1 MIFLYLCGLIIL
13 STMKRNVELKVFCKN
28 TNEYIDIDGGEALID
43 LYDIIK
49 GRLGL
54 QGEAVCV
61 LVNNKVEDLHYPVF
75 SPKHIEFLDITSNAG
90 YRVFT
95 RSLCMVLYKALNDL
109 YPGKR
114 LCIQH
119 SISNGHYCQ
128 IKHEEEF
135 LTPEIIAQLKAR
147 MIEIIDADF
156 PFVRRER
163 LTTDVIEMFRKQ
175 GLKDKVRILESINQ
189 LYTVYYKL
197 DDIIDSFY
205 GPLVP
210 STGMLKVFDLVPY
223 EQGMLLLGPDRKQI
237 DKVATWEPQPK
248 LFQAFTDHINFNKII
263 RLGDVGEL
271 NRAIKAGYAPLL
283 INVVEALH
291 NKHFMQI
298 ADEITRRYHEGG
310 ARVVLI
316 AGPSS
321 SGKTTSSKRLAI
333 QLMTNYIV
341 PKVIE
346 LDNYFVNRDRTPR
359 DETGDYDFESLYSLD
374 LEQFNKDVTDL
385 LAGKEVAMPTYNFKK
400 GEREYLG
407 NTLKLEEGDIL
418 LMEGIH
424 GLNPELT
431 HLIPEE
437 QKFRVFVSALTT
449 LSIDDHNWIGT
460 YDNRLLRRI
469 IRDHKYRGSSAQ
481 QTIQR
486 WASVRRG
493 EDKWIMPFHENADA
507 MFNSSLLFELS
518 VMKNYALPILQ
529 QVPTNTPEYAEASRL
544 IKFLSYFEPLDEKD
558 IPSTS
563 LLREFLGGSSFHY

>member
-1 MIFLYLCGLIIL
+1 
-13 STMKRNVELKVFCKN
+13 MKKYDELKVFCKN
-28 TNEYIDIDGGEALID
+28 TQEYLDMDGGETL
-43 LYDIIK
+43 
-49 GRLGL
+49 LGL
-54 QGEAVCV
+54 YESIKPRLDLKGDAVCV

-75 SPKHIEFLDITSNAG
+75 APKQVEFLDITTNAG
-90 YRVFT
+90 YRVLT
-95 RSLCMVLYKALNDL
+95 RSLCMVLYKAVNDL

-128 IKHEEEF
+128 IKHDEGF
-135 LTPEIIAQLKAR
+135 LTAETIAQLKRR
-147 MIEIIDADF
+147 MAEIIEEDI
-156 PFVRRER
+156 PFKRRER
-163 LTTDVIEMFRKQ
+163 LTSDVIEMFRKQ
-175 GLKDKVRILESINQ
+175 GLKDKVRILESVSQ

-210 STGMLKVFDLVPY
+210 STGMLSVFDLVPY
-223 EQGMLLLGPDRKQI
+223 ENGMLLLGPDRKDIGQ
-237 DKVATWEPQPK
+237 VAKWQPQPK
-248 LFQAFTDHINFNKII
+248 LFHAFTDYINFNKII

-271 NRAIKAGYAPLL
+271 NRAIRTGYAPLL

-291 NKHFMQI
+291 NKYFTSI
-298 ADEITRRYHEGG
+298 ADEITRRYHQGG

-333 QLMTNYIV
+333 QLMTNLIV
-341 PKVIE
+341 PKIIE
-346 LDNYFVNRDRTPR
+346 LDNYFVDRSRTPR
-359 DETGDYDFESLYSLD
+359 DEHGDYDYESLYALD
-374 LEQFNKDVTDL
+374 LEQFNQDITDL
-385 LAGKEVAMPTYNFKK
+385 LAGKEVDMPTYNFKT
-400 GEREYLG
+400 GQREYLG
-407 NTLKLEEGDIL
+407 NKLKLEEGDIL

-431 HLIPEE
+431 RNIPDE

-449 LSIDDHNWIGT
+449 LNIDDHNWIGT

-469 IRDHKYRGSSAQ
+469 IRDHKYRGANALD
-481 QTIQR
+481 TIRR
-486 WASVRRG
+486 WPSVRRG
-493 EDKWIMPFHENADA
+493 EDKWIMPYSENADA
-507 MFNSSLLFELS
+507 MFNSSLLFELA
-518 VMKNYALPILQ
+518 VMKNYALLILQ
-529 QVPTNTPEYAEASRL
+529 QVPSNVAEYAEASRL
-544 IKFLSYFEPLDEKD
+544 IKFLNYFEPLDEKD

>member
-1 MIFLYLCGLIIL
+1 
-13 STMKRNVELKVFCKN
+13 MKKNDELKVFCKN
-28 TNEYIDIDGGEALID
+28 TNEYLDMDGGDSLIN
-43 LYDIIK
+43 LYESIK
-49 GRLGL
+49 SRVGL
-54 QGEAVCV
+54 KGDAVCV
-61 LVNNKVEDLHYPVF
+61 LVNNKVEDLHYPVYA
-75 SPKHIEFLDITSNAG
+75 PKHIEFIDITNNSG

-128 IKHEEEF
+128 IKHEESF
-135 LTPEIIAQLKAR
+135 LTPEVIGQLKHR
-147 MIEIIDADF
+147 MAEIIDADM
-156 PFVRRER
+156 PFKRRER

-175 GLKDKVRILESINQ
+175 GLKDKVRILESVNQ
-189 LYTVYYKL
+189 LYTIYYKL
-197 DDIIDSFY
+197 DNIIDSFY

-223 EQGMLLLGPDRKQI
+223 ESGMLLLGPDRKDITQ
-237 DKVATWEPQPK
+237 VAKWEPQPK
-248 LFQAFTDHINFNKII
+248 LFQAFTDYINFNKII

-291 NKHFMQI
+291 NKHFIQI

-333 QLMTNYIV
+333 QLITNCIV

-346 LDNYFVNRDRTPR
+346 LDNYFINRERTPR
-359 DETGDYDFESLYSLD
+359 DENGDYDYESLYALD
-374 LEQFNKDVTDL
+374 LEQFNKDITDL
-385 LAGKEVAMPTYNFKK
+385 LAGKEVDMPTYNFKT
-400 GEREYLG
+400 GQREYLG
-407 NTLKLEEGDIL
+407 NKLKLEEGDIL

-431 HLIPEE
+431 RNIPDE

-449 LSIDDHNWIGT
+449 LNIDDHNWIGT

-469 IRDHKYRGSSAQ
+469 IRDHQYRGSSAL

-486 WASVRRG
+486 WPSVRRG

-507 MFNSSLLFELS
+507 MFNSSLLFELAA
-518 VMKNYALPILQ
+518 MKNYALPILQ
-529 QVPTNTPEYAEASRL
+529 QVPINAPEYAEASRL
-544 IKFLSYFEPLDEKD
+544 IKFLNYFEPLDVKD

>member
-1 MIFLYLCGLIIL
+1 
-13 STMKRNVELKVFCKN
+13 MKKYDELKVFCKN
-28 TNEYIDIDGGEALID
+28 TNEYLSIDGGEALID
-43 LYDIIK
+43 LYDTIK
-49 GRLGL
+49 GRVGL
-54 QGEAVCV
+54 KGDAVCV

-75 SPKHIEFLDITSNAG
+75 SSKHVEFVDITSNTG

-114 LCIQH
+114 LTFQH

-128 IKHEEEF
+128 IKHEEGF
-135 LTPEIIAQLKAR
+135 ITPEVIAQLKQR
-147 MIEIIDADF
+147 MAEIIEEDY
-156 PFVRRER
+156 PFKRRER

-175 GLKDKVRILESINQ
+175 GLNDKVRLLNSNNQ

-210 STGMLKVFDLVPY
+210 STGMLKVFDLIPY
-223 EQGMLLLGPDRKQI
+223 EDGMLLLGPDRNNISQ
-237 DKVATWEPQPK
+237 VAKWEPQPK
-248 LFQAFTDHINFNKII
+248 LFQAFTNYIDFNNII
-263 RLGDVGEL
+263 RVSDVGDL
-271 NRAIKAGYAPLL
+271 NHAIREGYAPLL

-291 NKHFMQI
+291 NKHFIQI

-333 QLMTNYIV
+333 QLITNYIV
-341 PKVIE
+341 PKVVE

-359 DETGDYDFESLYSLD
+359 DETGDYDYESLYALD
-374 LEQFNKDVTDL
+374 LEQFNKDITDL
-385 LAGKEVAMPTYNFKK
+385 LAGKEVDMPTYNFVK

-407 NTLKLEEGDIL
+407 KKLKLEEGDIL

-431 HLIPEE
+431 RLIPEE
-437 QKFRVFVSALTT
+437 QKYRVFVSALTT
-449 LSIDDHNWIGT
+449 LNIDDHNWIGT

-469 IRDHKYRGSSAQ
+469 IRDHQYRGSSAL

-486 WASVRRG
+486 WPSVRRG
-493 EDKWIMPFHENADA
+493 ENKWIMPFHENADA

-518 VMKNYALPILQ
+518 VMKNYALPILE
-529 QVPTNTPEYAEASRL
+529 QVPSNVPEYAEASRL

>member
-1 MIFLYLCGLIIL
+1 
-13 STMKRNVELKVFCKN
+13 MKKYDELKVFCKN
-28 TNEYIDIDGGEALID
+28 TNEYLSIDGGDALID
-43 LYDIIK
+43 LYETIK
-49 GRLGL
+49 GRVGL
-54 QGEAVCV
+54 KGDAVCV

-75 SPKHIEFLDITSNAG
+75 SPKHVEFIDVVSNGG
-90 YRVFT
+90 YRVYT

-135 LTPEIIAQLKAR
+135 LTPEVVAQLKQR
-147 MIEIIDADF
+147 MTEIIEEDI
-156 PFVRRER
+156 PFLRRER

-175 GLKDKVRILESINQ
+175 GLEDKVRLLEGINQ

-197 DDIIDSFY
+197 GDIVDSFY

-210 STGMLKVFDLVPY
+210 STGMLKVFDLLPY
-223 EQGMLLLGPDRKQI
+223 EKGMLLLGPDRNNI
-237 DKVATWEPQPK
+237 DQVAQWEPQPK
-248 LFQAFTDHINFNKII
+248 LFNAFTDHVKFNKII

-271 NRAIKAGYAPLL
+271 NRAIKGGYAPLL

-291 NKHFMQI
+291 NKYFIQI

-333 QLMTNYIV
+333 QLITNFIV
-341 PKVIE
+341 PKVVE
-346 LDNYFVNRDRTPR
+346 LDNYFINRERTPR
-359 DETGDYDFESLYSLD
+359 DETGDYDYESLYALD

-407 NTLKLEEGDIL
+407 NTLKLEDGDIL

-431 HLIPEE
+431 RNIPEH
-437 QKFRVFVSALTT
+437 QKFRLFVSALTT
-449 LSIDDHNWIGT
+449 LNIDDHNWIGT

-469 IRDHKYRGSSAQ
+469 VRDHKYRGSSALD
-481 QTIQR
+481 TIKR
-486 WASVRRG
+486 WPSVRRG
-493 EDKWIMPFHENADA
+493 ENKWIMPFSENADA

-518 VMKNYALPILQ
+518 AMKNHALPILE
-529 QVPTNTPEYAEASRL
+529 QVPSSTPEYAVASRL
-544 IKFLSYFEPLDEKD
+544 IKFLNYFEPLDEKD

>member
-1 MIFLYLCGLIIL
+1 
-13 STMKRNVELKVFCKN
+13 MKSYDELKVFCKN
-28 TNEYIDIDGGEALID
+28 TNEYLKIDGGDSLIE
-43 LYDIIK
+43 LYDTIK

-54 QGEAVCV
+54 AGEAVCV

-75 SPKHIEFLDITSNAG
+75 SPKHIEFIDIISNAG
-90 YRVFT
+90 YRVYT

-128 IKHEEEF
+128 IKHEEDF
-135 LTPEIIAQLKAR
+135 LSPEVIGKLKQR
-147 MIEIIDADF
+147 MTEIIDADL
-156 PFVRRER
+156 PFKRRER

-175 GLKDKVRILESINQ
+175 GLKDKVRLLETVNQ
-189 LYTVYYKL
+189 LYTIYYKL

-210 STGMLKVFDLVPY
+210 STGMLKVFDLIPY
-223 EQGMLLLGPDRKQI
+223 EDGMLLLGPDRENITQ
-237 DKVATWEPQPK
+237 VARWEPQPK
-248 LFQAFTDHINFNKII
+248 LFQAFTDHIKFNKII
-263 RLGDVGEL
+263 RVGDVGEL

-291 NKHFMQI
+291 NKYFIQI
-298 ADEITRRYHEGG
+298 ADEITRRYHQGG

-346 LDNYFVNRDRTPR
+346 LDNYFINRDRTPR
-359 DETGDYDFESLYSLD
+359 DEKGDYDYESLYALD

-407 NTLKLEEGDIL
+407 NTLKLEDGDIL

-431 HLIPEE
+431 RNIPEN
-437 QKFRVFVSALTT
+437 QKFRLFVSALTT
-449 LSIDDHNWIGT
+449 LNIDDHNWIGT

-469 IRDHKYRGSSAQ
+469 VRDNKYRGSSALD
-481 QTIQR
+481 TIKR
-486 WASVRRG
+486 WPSVRRG
-493 EDKWIMPFHENADA
+493 ENKWIMPFSENADA

-518 VMKNYALPILQ
+518 AMKSHALPILQ
-529 QVPTNTPEYAEASRL
+529 QVPSNTPEYAEASRL
-544 IKFLSYFEPLDEKD
+544 IKFLEYFEPLDEKD
-558 IPSTS
+558 IPSMS
-563 LLREFLGGSSFHY
+563 LLREFLGGSTFHY

>member
-1 MIFLYLCGLIIL
+1 
-13 STMKRNVELKVFCKN
+13 MKKYEELKVFCKN
-28 TNEYIDIDGGEALID
+28 TNEYLGMDGGESLID
-43 LYDIIK
+43 LYESIK
-49 GRLGL
+49 SRVGL
-54 QGEAVCV
+54 KGDAVCV

-75 SPKHIEFLDITSNAG
+75 APKHIEFIDIVHNSG

-128 IKHEEEF
+128 IKHEESF
-135 LTPEIIAQLKAR
+135 LTPEVILQLKQR
-147 MIEIIDADF
+147 MTEIIDADM
-156 PFVRRER
+156 PFKRRER

-175 GLKDKVRILESINQ
+175 GLKDKVRILESANQ

-223 EQGMLLLGPDRKQI
+223 ENGMLLLGPDRNDI
-237 DKVATWEPQPK
+237 SKVVKWERQPK
-248 LFQAFTDHINFNKII
+248 LFQAFTDYINFNKII

-271 NRAIKAGYAPLL
+271 NHAIKSGYAPLL

-291 NKHFMQI
+291 NKHFIQI

-333 QLMTNYIV
+333 QLLTNCIV

-346 LDNYFVNRDRTPR
+346 LDNYFINREHTPR
-359 DETGDYDFESLYSLD
+359 DENGDYDYESLYALD
-374 LEQFNKDVTDL
+374 LEQFNKDITDL
-385 LAGKEVAMPTYNFKK
+385 LNGKEVDMPTYNFKT

-407 NTLKLEEGDIL
+407 NKLKLEEGDIL

-431 HLIPEE
+431 RNIPEE

-449 LSIDDHNWIGT
+449 LNIDDHNWIGT

-469 IRDHKYRGSSAQ
+469 IRDHQYRGSSAL

-486 WASVRRG
+486 WPSVRRG

-507 MFNSSLLFELS
+507 MFNSSLLFELA

-529 QVPTNTPEYAEASRL
+529 QVPVNTPEYAEASRL
-544 IKFLSYFEPLDEKD
+544 IKFLNYFEPLDEKD
-558 IPSTS
+558 LPSTS

>member
-1 MIFLYLCGLIIL
+1 
-13 STMKRNVELKVFCKN
+13 MKRNDELKVFCKN
-28 TNEYIDIDGGEALID
+28 TGEYIDIDGGDSLLN
-43 LYDIIK
+43 LYETIK
-49 GRLGL
+49 GRLDL
-54 QGEAVCV
+54 QGDAVCV

-75 SPKHIEFLDITSNAG
+75 SPKHVEFIDVTTNAG
-90 YRVFT
+90 YRVMT
-95 RSLCMVLYKALNDL
+95 RSLCMVLYKAVNDL

-128 IKHEEEF
+128 IKHEEHF
-135 LTPEIIAQLKAR
+135 LTPEAIASLKQR
-147 MIEIIDADF
+147 MGEIIDADIK
-156 PFVRRER
+156 FVRRER

-175 GLKDKVRILESINQ
+175 GLKDKVRLLEGINQ

-197 DDIIDSFY
+197 DDIIDSFF

-210 STGMLKVFDLVPY
+210 STGMLKVFDLIPY
-223 EQGMLLLGPDRKQI
+223 EQGMLLLGPDRKDI
-237 DKVATWEPQPK
+237 SKVAKWEPQPK
-248 LFQAFTDHINFNKII
+248 LFQAFTDYINFNEII
-263 RLGDVGEL
+263 HLSDVGEL
-271 NRAIKAGYAPLL
+271 NHAITAGYAPLL

-291 NKHFMQI
+291 NKHFIQI
-298 ADEITRRYHEGG
+298 ADEITRRYKEGG

-333 QLMTNYIV
+333 QLLTNCIV

-346 LDNYFVNRDRTPR
+346 LDNYFINRDRTPR
-359 DETGDYDFESLYSLD
+359 DEDGDYDYESLYALD
-374 LEQFNKDVTDL
+374 LEQFNKDVTAL
-385 LAGKEVAMPTYNFKK
+385 LAGEEVAMPTYNFVK

-407 NTLKLEEGDIL
+407 KTLKLEQGDIL

-431 HLIPEE
+431 RLIPEE
-437 QKFRVFVSALTT
+437 QKFRIFVSALTT
-449 LSIDDHNWIGT
+449 LNIDDHNWIGT

-469 IRDHKYRGSSAQ
+469 IRDHQYRGASAFD
-481 QTIQR
+481 TIKR

-493 EDKWIMPFHENADA
+493 EEKWIMPFHENADA

-518 VMKNYALPILQ
+518 VMRNYALPILQ
-529 QVPTNTPEYAEASRL
+529 QVPSNTPEYAEATRL
-544 IKFLSYFEPLDEKD
+544 IKFLNYFEPLDEKD

>member
-1 MIFLYLCGLIIL
+1 MRKYD
-13 STMKRNVELKVFCKN
+13 ELKVFCKN
-28 TNEYIDIDGGEALID
+28 TNEYLSIDGGETLID
-43 LYDIIK
+43 LYDTVK
-49 GRLGL
+49 DRLGL
-54 QGEAVCV
+54 QGDAVCV

-75 SPKHIEFLDITSNAG
+75 SPKHIEFIDITNNAG
-90 YRVFT
+90 YRVMT

-128 IKHEEEF
+128 IKHEEDF
-135 LTPEIIAQLKAR
+135 LSAEVITQLKQRMTEII
-147 MIEIIDADF
+147 EADL
-156 PFVRRER
+156 PFKRRER

-175 GLKDKVRILESINQ
+175 GLKDKVRLLEGFNQ

-197 DDIIDSFY
+197 DDICDSFF

-223 EQGMLLLGPDRKQI
+223 ERGMLLLGPDRKQLDQVI
-237 DKVATWEPQPK
+237 SWEPQPK
-248 LFQAFTDHINFNKII
+248 LFQAFTDYINFNKII

-271 NRAIKAGYAPLL
+271 NRAIRAGYAPLL

-291 NKHFMQI
+291 NKHFIQI
-298 ADEITRRYHEGG
+298 ADEITRRYHAGG

-333 QLMTNYIV
+333 QLITNCIV

-346 LDNYFVNRDRTPR
+346 LDNYFINRERTPR
-359 DETGDYDFESLYSLD
+359 DESGDYDYESLYALD

-385 LAGKEVAMPTYNFKK
+385 LAGKEVAIPTYNFKK

-407 NTLKLEEGDIL
+407 NKLKLEDGDIL

-431 HLIPEE
+431 RLIPEE
-437 QKFRVFVSALTT
+437 QKFRLFVSALTT

-469 IRDHKYRGSSAQ
+469 IRDHKYRGASALD
-481 QTIQR
+481 TIKR
-486 WASVRRG
+486 WPSVRRG

-518 VMKNYALPILQ
+518 VMRNYALPILQ
-529 QVPTNTPEYAEASRL
+529 QVPINTPEYAEADRL
-544 IKFLSYFEPLDEKD
+544 IKFLNYFEPLDEKD

>member
-1 MIFLYLCGLIIL
+1 
-13 STMKRNVELKVFCKN
+13 MKRNDELKVFCKN
-28 TNEYIDIDGGEALID
+28 TNEYIDIDGGDTLLE
-43 LYDIIK
+43 LYDTIK

-54 QGEAVCV
+54 NGDAVCV
-61 LVNNKVEDLHYPVF
+61 LVNNKVEDLHYPVY
-75 SPKHIEFLDITSNAG
+75 SPKHIEFLDMTSNAG
-90 YRVFT
+90 YRVLT

-128 IKHEEEF
+128 IKHEEDF
-135 LTPEIIAQLKAR
+135 LTPEVIDQLKQR
-147 MIEIIDADF
+147 MAEIIDADIK
-156 PFVRRER
+156 FVRRER

-175 GLKDKVRILESINQ
+175 GLKDKVRLLETINQ

-197 DDIIDSFY
+197 DDIIDSFF

-223 EQGMLLLGPDRKQI
+223 ERGMLLLGPDRK
-237 DKVATWEPQPK
+237 DLTKVIKWEPQPK
-248 LFQAFTDHINFNKII
+248 LFQAFTDYINFNKII

-271 NRAIKAGYAPLL
+271 NKAITAGYAPLL

-291 NKHFMQI
+291 NKHFIQI
-298 ADEITRRYHEGG
+298 ADEITRRYHQGG

-333 QLMTNYIV
+333 QLITNGIV

-346 LDNYFVNRDRTPR
+346 LDNYFINRERTPR
-359 DETGDYDFESLYSLD
+359 DESGDYDYESLYALD
-374 LEQFNKDVTDL
+374 LEQFNKDVTDV

-407 NTLKLEEGDIL
+407 NTLKLNEGDIL

-431 HLIPEE
+431 RLIPEE
-437 QKFRVFVSALTT
+437 QKFRLFVSALTT

-469 IRDHKYRGSSAQ
+469 IRDHKYRGASALD
-481 QTIQR
+481 TIKR
-486 WASVRRG
+486 WPSVRRG

-507 MFNSSLLFELS
+507 MFNSSLLFELA

-529 QVPTNTPEYAEASRL
+529 QVPSSTPEYAEAARL

>member
-1 MIFLYLCGLIIL
+1 
-13 STMKRNVELKVFCKN
+13 MKKYDELKVFCKN
-28 TNEYIDIDGGEALID
+28 TNEYLNMDGGETLIE
-43 LYDIIK
+43 LYETIK
-49 GRLGL
+49 GRLDL
-54 QGEAVCV
+54 KGEAVCV

-75 SPKHIEFLDITSNAG
+75 APKHVEFIDIVDNNG

-128 IKHEEEF
+128 IKHEEDF
-135 LTPEIIAQLKAR
+135 LTTEVIGQLKQR
-147 MIEIIDADF
+147 MTEIIDADM
-156 PFVRRER
+156 PFKRRER
-163 LTTDVIEMFRKQ
+163 LTTDVIEMFRNQ
-175 GLKDKVRILESINQ
+175 GLKDKVRILESVNQ

-210 STGMLKVFDLVPY
+210 STGMLKVFDLIPY
-223 EQGMLLLGPDRKQI
+223 ENGMLLLGPDRKNI
-237 DKVATWEPQPK
+237 DQVAQWEPQPK
-248 LFQAFTDHINFNKII
+248 LFNAFTEYIKFNDII

-271 NRAIKAGYAPLL
+271 NHAIRAGYAPLL

-291 NKHFMQI
+291 NKHFIQI

-321 SGKTTSSKRLAI
+321 SGTTTSSKRLAI

-346 LDNYFVNRDRTPR
+346 LDNYFVNRANTPR
-359 DETGDYDFESLYSLD
+359 DEKGDYDYESLYALD

-385 LAGKEVAMPTYNFKK
+385 LAGKEVDMPTYNFKT

-407 NTLKLEEGDIL
+407 KKLKLEDGDIL

-431 HLIPEE
+431 STIPDE

-449 LSIDDHNWIGT
+449 LNIDDHNWIGT

-469 IRDHKYRGSSAQ
+469 IRDYKYRGCAAKD
-481 QTIQR
+481 TIHR

-507 MFNSSLLFELS
+507 MFNSSLLFELA

-529 QVPTNTPEYAEASRL
+529 QVPSNTPEYSEASRL
-544 IKFLSYFEPLDEKD
+544 MKFLNYFEPLDEKD

-563 LLREFLGGSSFHY
+563 LLREFLGGSSFTY

>member
-1 MIFLYLCGLIIL
+1 
-13 STMKRNVELKVFCKN
+13 MKRNAELKVFCKN
-28 TNEYIDIDGGEALID
+28 TNEYIDIDGGDTLID
-43 LYDIIK
+43 LYDTIK

-54 QGEAVCV
+54 QGDAVCV

-75 SPKHIEFLDITSNAG
+75 SPKHIEYLDMTDNAG
-90 YRVFT
+90 YRVMT

-135 LTPEIIAQLKAR
+135 LTPEVIAQLKQR
-147 MIEIIDADF
+147 MVEIIDADIQ
-156 PFVRRER
+156 FVRRER

-175 GLKDKVRILESINQ
+175 GLKDKVRLLEGLNQ

-223 EQGMLLLGPDRKQI
+223 EQGMLLLGPDRK
-237 DKVATWEPQPK
+237 DLTKVIHWEPQPK
-248 LFQAFTDHINFNKII
+248 LFRAFTDYINFNKII

-271 NRAIKAGYAPLL
+271 NKAIRAGYAPLL

-291 NKHFMQI
+291 NKHFIQI
-298 ADEITRRYHEGG
+298 ADEITRRYHDGG

-333 QLMTNYIV
+333 QLITNCIV

-359 DETGDYDFESLYSLD
+359 DESGDYDYESLYSLD
-374 LEQFNKDVTDL
+374 LEQFNQDVTDL

-407 NTLKLEEGDIL
+407 NTLKLNVGDIL

-431 HLIPEE
+431 RQIPEE
-437 QKFRVFVSALTT
+437 QKFRLFVSALTT

-469 IRDHKYRGSSAQ
+469 IRDHQYRGASAVD
-481 QTIQR
+481 TIKR
-486 WASVRRG
+486 WPSVRRG

-507 MFNSSLLFELS
+507 MFNSSLLFELA

-529 QVPTNTPEYAEASRL
+529 QVPTNLPEYSEASRL
-544 IKFLSYFEPLDEKD
+544 IKFLNYFEPLDEKD

>member
-1 MIFLYLCGLIIL
+1 
-13 STMKRNVELKVFCKN
+13 MKKYDELKVFCKN
-28 TNEYIDIDGGEALID
+28 TNEYISMEGGESLLD
-43 LYDIIK
+43 LYDTIK
-49 GRLGL
+49 GRLEL

-75 SPKHIEFLDITSNAG
+75 SPKHVEFIDATSNAG
-90 YRVFT
+90 YRVMT

-109 YPGKR
+109 FPGKR

-128 IKHEEEF
+128 IKHEEDF
-135 LTPEIIAQLKAR
+135 LTPEIISQLKGR
-147 MIEIIDADF
+147 MAEIIATDI
-156 PFVRRER
+156 PFKRRER

-175 GLKDKVRILESINQ
+175 GLKDKVRLLEGVNQ

-197 DDIIDSFY
+197 DDIVDSFF

-210 STGMLKVFDLVPY
+210 ATGLLKVFDLVPY
-223 EQGMLLLGPDRKQI
+223 EKGMLLLGPDRKNLDQVI
-237 DKVATWEPQPK
+237 KWEPQPK
-248 LFQAFTDHINFNKII
+248 LFHAFTDYINFNKII

-271 NRAIKAGYAPLL
+271 NQAIRKGYAPLL

-291 NKHFMQI
+291 HKHFIQI

-333 QLMTNYIV
+333 QLITNCIV
-341 PKVIE
+341 PKVVE
-346 LDNYFVNRDRTPR
+346 LDNYFINRERTPR
-359 DETGDYDFESLYSLD
+359 DEKGDYDYESLYALD

-385 LAGKEVAMPTYNFKK
+385 LAGKEVAMPTYNFKT

-431 HLIPEE
+431 RLIPEE
-437 QKFRVFVSALTT
+437 QKFRLFVSALTT

-469 IRDHKYRGSSAQ
+469 IRDHKYRGASALD
-481 QTIQR
+481 TIKR
-486 WASVRRG
+486 WPSVRRG

-529 QVPTNTPEYAEASRL
+529 QVPSNTPEYAEATRL
-544 IKFLSYFEPLDEKD
+544 MKFLSYFEPLDEKD

>member
-1 MIFLYLCGLIIL
+1 
-13 STMKRNVELKVFCKN
+13 MKKYDELKVFCKN
-28 TNEYIDIDGGEALID
+28 TNEYLDIDGGESLID
-43 LYDIIK
+43 LYETIK
-49 GRLGL
+49 PRLNLKGD
-54 QGEAVCV
+54 AVCV
-61 LVNNKVEDLHYPVF
+61 LVNNKVEDLHYPVYA
-75 SPKHIEFLDITSNAG
+75 PKHVEFIDITSNAG

-95 RSLCMVLYKALNDL
+95 RSLCMVLYKAINDL

-119 SISNGHYCQ
+119 SISNGHFCQ

-135 LTPEIIAQLKAR
+135 LTPEVIKQLKQR
-147 MIEIIDADF
+147 MIEIIDADL
-156 PFVRRER
+156 PFKRRER

-175 GLKDKVRILESINQ
+175 GLQDKVRLLEGINQ

-205 GPLVP
+205 GPLVS
-210 STGMLKVFDLVPY
+210 STGMLKVFDLIPY
-223 EQGMLLLGPDRKQI
+223 EDGMLLLGPDRKDI
-237 DKVATWEPQPK
+237 DQVVKWEPQPK
-248 LFQAFTDHINFNKII
+248 LFKAFTDHINFNKII

-291 NKHFMQI
+291 NKYFIQI

-310 ARVVLI
+310 AHVVLI

-346 LDNYFVNRDRTPR
+346 LDNYFINREHTPR
-359 DETGDYDFESLYSLD
+359 DESGDYDYESLYALD

-385 LAGKEVAMPTYNFKK
+385 LAGKEVAMPTYNFKA
-400 GEREYLG
+400 GQREYLG
-407 NTLKLEEGDIL
+407 NTLKLEKGDIL

-431 HLIPEE
+431 RTIPEE

-469 IRDHKYRGSSAQ
+469 IRDHQYRGSSAL

-486 WASVRRG
+486 WPSVRRG

-507 MFNSSLLFELS
+507 MFNSSLLFELA

-529 QVPTNTPEYAEASRL
+529 QVPSNTPEYAVASRL
-544 IKFLSYFEPLDEKD
+544 IMFLNYFEPLDEKD

>member
-1 MIFLYLCGLIIL
+1 
-13 STMKRNVELKVFCKN
+13 MKKNDELKVFCKN
-28 TNEYIDIDGGEALID
+28 TNEYLDMDGGDSLIN
-43 LYDIIK
+43 LYESIQSRVGLK
-49 GRLGL
+49 GD
-54 QGEAVCV
+54 AVCV
-61 LVNNKVEDLHYPVF
+61 LVNNKVEDLHYPVYA
-75 SPKHIEFLDITSNAG
+75 PKHVEFIDITNNSG

-128 IKHEEEF
+128 IKHEESF
-135 LTPEIIAQLKAR
+135 LTPEVIGQLKQR
-147 MIEIIDADF
+147 MAEIIDADM
-156 PFVRRER
+156 PFKRRER

-175 GLKDKVRILESINQ
+175 GLKDKVRILESVNQ
-189 LYTVYYKL
+189 LYTIYYKL
-197 DDIIDSFY
+197 DNIIDSFY

-223 EQGMLLLGPDRKQI
+223 ESGMLLLGPDRKDITQ
-237 DKVATWEPQPK
+237 VAKWEPQPK
-248 LFQAFTDHINFNKII
+248 LFQAFTDYINFNKII

-291 NKHFMQI
+291 NKHFIQI

-333 QLMTNYIV
+333 QLITNCIV

-346 LDNYFVNRDRTPR
+346 LDNYFINRERTPR
-359 DETGDYDFESLYSLD
+359 DENGDYDYESLYALD
-374 LEQFNKDVTDL
+374 LEQFNKDITDL
-385 LAGKEVAMPTYNFKK
+385 LAGKEVDMPTYNFKT
-400 GEREYLG
+400 GQREYLG
-407 NTLKLEEGDIL
+407 NKLKLEEGNIL

-431 HLIPEE
+431 RNIPDE

-449 LSIDDHNWIGT
+449 LNIDDHNWIGT

-469 IRDHKYRGSSAQ
+469 IRDHQYRGSSAL

-486 WASVRRG
+486 WPSVRRG

-507 MFNSSLLFELS
+507 MFNSSLLFELAA
-518 VMKNYALPILQ
+518 MKNYALPILQ
-529 QVPTNTPEYAEASRL
+529 QVPINAPEYAEASRL
-544 IKFLSYFEPLDEKD
+544 IKFLNYFEPLDVKD

>member
-1 MIFLYLCGLIIL
+1 
-13 STMKRNVELKVFCKN
+13 MKKYDELKVYCKN
-28 TNEYIDIDGGEALID
+28 TNEYLGIDGGETLIELYESIKPRLD
-43 LYDIIK
+43 LTGD
-49 GRLGL
+49 
-54 QGEAVCV
+54 AVCV
-61 LVNNKVEDLHYPVF
+61 LVNNKVEDLHYPVYA
-75 SPKHIEFLDITSNAG
+75 PKHVEFIDITNNSG

-135 LTPEIIAQLKAR
+135 LTPQVINQLKQR
-147 MIEIIDADF
+147 MTEIIDADM

-175 GLKDKVRILESINQ
+175 GLKDKVRLLEGINQ

-197 DDIIDSFY
+197 GDIIDSFY

-210 STGMLKVFDLVPY
+210 STGILKVFDLVPY
-223 EQGMLLLGPDRKQI
+223 EQGMLLLGPDRNNI
-237 DKVATWEPQPK
+237 GELTRWEPQPK
-248 LFQAFTDHINFNKII
+248 LFRAFTDHINFNKII

-271 NRAIKAGYAPLL
+271 NHAIRAGYAPQL

-291 NKHFMQI
+291 NKHFIQI
-298 ADEITRRYHEGG
+298 ADEITRRYNEGG

-333 QLMTNYIV
+333 QLLTNCIV

-359 DETGDYDFESLYSLD
+359 DENGDYDYESLYALD

-385 LAGKEVAMPTYNFKK
+385 LAGKEVAMPTYNFKT
-400 GEREYLG
+400 GQREYLG
-407 NTLKLEEGDIL
+407 KTLKLEQGDIL

-431 HLIPEE
+431 RLIPEH
-437 QKFRVFVSALTT
+437 QKFRLFVSALTT
-449 LSIDDHNWIGT
+449 LNIDDHNWIGT

-469 IRDHKYRGSSAQ
+469 IRDYKYRGCAARD
-481 QTIQR
+481 TIQR
-486 WASVRRG
+486 WPSVRRG

-518 VMKNYALPILQ
+518 VIKDYALPILQ
-529 QVPTNTPEYAEASRL
+529 QVPTNSPEYAVASRL
-544 IKFLSYFEPLDEKD
+544 MKFLSYFEPLDEKD

>member
-1 MIFLYLCGLIIL
+1 
-13 STMKRNVELKVFCKN
+13 MKKYDELKVFCKN

-43 LYDIIK
+43 LYETIK
-49 GRLGL
+49 SRVGL
-54 QGEAVCV
+54 KGDAVCV
-61 LVNNKVEDLHYPVF
+61 LVNNKVEDLHYPVY
-75 SPKHIEFLDITSNAG
+75 SPKHVEFIDITNNAG
-90 YRVFT
+90 YRVLT

-109 YPGKR
+109 FPGKR

-135 LTPEIIAQLKAR
+135 LTPEVIDQLKQR
-147 MIEIIDADF
+147 MTEIIDADI
-156 PFVRRER
+156 PFQRRER

-175 GLKDKVRILESINQ
+175 GLKDKVRLLEGINQ

-197 DDIIDSFY
+197 DDIIDSFF

-223 EQGMLLLGPDRKQI
+223 EKGMLLLGPDRNQLDQVVK
-237 DKVATWEPQPK
+237 WEPQPK
-248 LFQAFTDHINFNKII
+248 LFHAFTDYINFNKII

-271 NRAIKAGYAPLL
+271 NRAIKGGYAPLL

-291 NKHFMQI
+291 NKHFIQI

-333 QLMTNYIV
+333 QLITNCIV

-346 LDNYFVNRDRTPR
+346 LDNYFINREHTPR
-359 DETGDYDFESLYSLD
+359 DESGDYDYESLYALD
-374 LEQFNKDVTDL
+374 LEQLNKDVTDL
-385 LAGKEVAMPTYNFKK
+385 IAGKEVAMPTYNFKK

-407 NTLKLEEGDIL
+407 NTLKLSDGDIL

-431 HLIPEE
+431 RNIPEE
-437 QKFRVFVSALTT
+437 QKFRLFVSALTT

-469 IRDHKYRGSSAQ
+469 IRDHQYRGSNAQ

-493 EDKWIMPFHENADA
+493 EIKWIMPFHENADA

-529 QVPTNTPEYAEASRL
+529 QVPSNTPEYAEASRL

>member
-1 MIFLYLCGLIIL
+1 
-13 STMKRNVELKVFCKN
+13 MKKYEDLKVFCKN
-28 TNEYIDIDGGEALID
+28 TNEYISIDGGETLID
-43 LYDIIK
+43 LYDTIK
-49 GRLGL
+49 GRLDLKGD
-54 QGEAVCV
+54 AVCV

-75 SPKHIEFLDITSNAG
+75 SPKHVEFIDITDNAG

-135 LTPEIIAQLKAR
+135 LTPEVIAQLKQR
-147 MIEIIDADF
+147 MGEIIDADIK
-156 PFVRRER
+156 FVRRER

-175 GLKDKVRILESINQ
+175 GLKDKVRLLEGINQ

-197 DDIIDSFY
+197 DDIVDSFF

-210 STGMLKVFDLVPY
+210 STGLLKVFDLVPY
-223 EQGMLLLGPDRKQI
+223 ERGMLLLGPDRK
-237 DKVATWEPQPK
+237 DLNKVVKWEPQPK
-248 LFQAFTDHINFNKII
+248 LFHAFTDYINFNKII

-271 NRAIKAGYAPLL
+271 NRAIRGGYAPLL

-291 NKHFMQI
+291 NKHFIQI
-298 ADEITRRYHEGG
+298 ADEITRRYNQGG

-333 QLMTNYIV
+333 QLITNCIV

-359 DETGDYDFESLYSLD
+359 DEKGDYDYESLYSLD

-407 NTLKLEEGDIL
+407 NTLKLEDGDIL

-431 HLIPEE
+431 RNIPEE
-437 QKFRVFVSALTT
+437 QKFRIFVSALTT

-469 IRDHKYRGSSAQ
+469 IRDHKYRGCAAVD
-481 QTIQR
+481 TIKR
-486 WASVRRG
+486 WPSVRRG
-493 EDKWIMPFHENADA
+493 ENKWIMPFHENADA

-529 QVPTNTPEYAEASRL
+529 QVPSNMPEYAEASRL
-544 IKFLSYFEPLDEKD
+544 IKFLNYFEPLDEKD

>member
-1 MIFLYLCGLIIL
+1 
-13 STMKRNVELKVFCKN
+13 MKKYDELKVYCKN
-28 TNEYIDIDGGEALID
+28 TNEYLGIDGGETLIELYESIKPRLD
-43 LYDIIK
+43 LTGD
-49 GRLGL
+49 
-54 QGEAVCV
+54 AVCV

-75 SPKHIEFLDITSNAG
+75 APKHIEFIDIISNDG
-90 YRVFT
+90 YRAYT

-128 IKHEEEF
+128 VKHEESI
-135 LTPEIIAQLKAR
+135 LTPEVIEQLKQR
-147 MIEIIDADF
+147 MTEIIDADL
-156 PFVRRER
+156 PFKRRER
-163 LTTDVIEMFRKQ
+163 LTADVIEMFRKQ
-175 GLKDKVRILESINQ
+175 GLKDKVRLHESINQ

-197 DDIIDSFY
+197 DDIVDSFY

-210 STGMLKVFDLVPY
+210 STGMLKVFDLIPY
-223 EQGMLLLGPDRKQI
+223 QEGMLLLGPDRKDITQ
-237 DKVATWEPQPK
+237 VAKCVPQPK
-248 LFQAFTDHINFNKII
+248 LFKAFTEYIHFNDII
-263 RLGDVGEL
+263 RVGDVGEL
-271 NRAIKAGYAPLL
+271 NNAVHSGYAALL

-291 NKHFMQI
+291 NKYFIQI
-298 ADEITRRYHEGG
+298 ADEITRRYHQGG

-359 DETGDYDFESLYSLD
+359 DENGDYDYESLYALD
-374 LEQFNKDVTDL
+374 LEQLNKDITDL
-385 LAGKEVAMPTYNFKK
+385 LAGKEVLMPTYNFKT
-400 GEREYLG
+400 GQREYLG
-407 NTLKLEEGDIL
+407 NKIKLESGDIL

-431 HLIPEE
+431 RNIPDE

-449 LSIDDHNWIGT
+449 LNIDDHNWIGT

-469 IRDHKYRGSSAQ
+469 IRDHQYRGCAALD
-481 QTIQR
+481 TIKR
-486 WASVRRG
+486 WPSVRRG

-507 MFNSSLLFELS
+507 MFNSSLLFEIS
-518 VMKNYALPILQ
+518 AIKNYALPVLQ
-529 QVPTNTPEYAEASRL
+529 QVPNNTPEYAVASRL
-544 IKFLSYFEPLDEKD
+544 IKFLNYFEPLDEKD

>member
-1 MIFLYLCGLIIL
+1 
-13 STMKRNVELKVFCKN
+13 MKSYDELKVFCKN
-28 TNEYIDIDGGEALID
+28 TNEYLKIDGGDSLIE
-43 LYDIIK
+43 LYDTIK

-54 QGEAVCV
+54 AGEAVCV

-75 SPKHIEFLDITSNAG
+75 SPKHIEFIDIISNAG
-90 YRVFT
+90 YRVYT

-128 IKHEEEF
+128 IKHEEDF
-135 LTPEIIAQLKAR
+135 LSPEVIGKLKQRMTEII
-147 MIEIIDADF
+147 EADM
-156 PFVRRER
+156 PFKRRER

-175 GLKDKVRILESINQ
+175 GLKDKVRLLETVNQ
-189 LYTVYYKL
+189 LYTIYYKL

-210 STGMLKVFDLVPY
+210 STGMLKVFDLIPY
-223 EQGMLLLGPDRKQI
+223 EDGMLLLGPDRENITQ
-237 DKVATWEPQPK
+237 VARWEPQPK
-248 LFQAFTDHINFNKII
+248 LFQAFTDHIKFNKII
-263 RLGDVGEL
+263 RVGDVGEL

-291 NKHFMQI
+291 NKYFIQI
-298 ADEITRRYHEGG
+298 ADEITRRYHQGG

-346 LDNYFVNRDRTPR
+346 LDNYFINRDRTPR
-359 DETGDYDFESLYSLD
+359 DEKGDYDYESLYALD

-407 NTLKLEEGDIL
+407 NTLKLEDGDIL

-431 HLIPEE
+431 RNIPEN
-437 QKFRVFVSALTT
+437 QKFRLFVSALTT
-449 LSIDDHNWIGT
+449 LNIDDHNWIGT

-469 IRDHKYRGSSAQ
+469 MRDNKYRGSSALD
-481 QTIQR
+481 TIKR
-486 WASVRRG
+486 WPSVRRG
-493 EDKWIMPFHENADA
+493 ENKWIMPFSENADA

-518 VMKNYALPILQ
+518 AMKSHALPILQ
-529 QVPTNTPEYAEASRL
+529 QVPSNTPEYAEASRL
-544 IKFLSYFEPLDEKD
+544 IKFLEYFEPLDEKD
-558 IPSTS
+558 IPSMS
-563 LLREFLGGSSFHY
+563 LLREFLGGSTFHY

>member
-1 MIFLYLCGLIIL
+1 
-13 STMKRNVELKVFCKN
+13 MKKNDELKVFCKN
-28 TNEYIDIDGGEALID
+28 TNEYLDMDGGDSLIN
-43 LYDIIK
+43 LYESIQSRVGLK
-49 GRLGL
+49 GD
-54 QGEAVCV
+54 AVCV
-61 LVNNKVEDLHYPVF
+61 LVNNKVEDLHYPVYA
-75 SPKHIEFLDITSNAG
+75 PKHVEFIDITNNSG

-128 IKHEEEF
+128 IKHEESF
-135 LTPEIIAQLKAR
+135 LTPEVIGQLKQR
-147 MIEIIDADF
+147 MAEIIDADM
-156 PFVRRER
+156 PFKRRER

-175 GLKDKVRILESINQ
+175 GLKDKVRILESVNQ
-189 LYTVYYKL
+189 LYTIYYKL
-197 DDIIDSFY
+197 DNIIDSFY

-223 EQGMLLLGPDRKQI
+223 ESGMLLLGPDRKDITQ
-237 DKVATWEPQPK
+237 VAKWEPQPK
-248 LFQAFTDHINFNKII
+248 LFQAFTDYINFNKII

-291 NKHFMQI
+291 NKHFIQI

-333 QLMTNYIV
+333 QLITNCIV

-346 LDNYFVNRDRTPR
+346 LDNYFINRERTPR
-359 DETGDYDFESLYSLD
+359 DENGDYDYESLYALD
-374 LEQFNKDVTDL
+374 LEQFNKDITDL
-385 LAGKEVAMPTYNFKK
+385 LAGKEVDMPTYNFKT
-400 GEREYLG
+400 GQREYLG
-407 NTLKLEEGDIL
+407 NKLKLEKGDIL

-431 HLIPEE
+431 RNIPDE

-449 LSIDDHNWIGT
+449 LNIDDHNWIGT

-469 IRDHKYRGSSAQ
+469 IRDHQYRGSSAL

-486 WASVRRG
+486 WPSVRRG

-507 MFNSSLLFELS
+507 MFNSSLLFELAA
-518 VMKNYALPILQ
+518 MKNYALPILQ
-529 QVPTNTPEYAEASRL
+529 QVPINAPEYAEASRL
-544 IKFLSYFEPLDEKD
+544 IKFLNYFEPLDVKD

>member
-1 MIFLYLCGLIIL
+1 
-13 STMKRNVELKVFCKN
+13 MKKYDELKVYCKN
-28 TNEYIDIDGGEALID
+28 TNEYLSIDGGDALID
-43 LYDIIK
+43 LYETIK
-49 GRLGL
+49 GRCGL
-54 QGEAVCV
+54 KGDAVCV
-61 LVNNKVEDLHYPVF
+61 LVNNKVEDLHYPVYA
-75 SPKHIEFLDITSNAG
+75 PKHVEFIDMTTNAG
-90 YRVFT
+90 YRVMT

-135 LTPEIIAQLKAR
+135 LTPAIVGQLKQR
-147 MIEIIDADF
+147 MKEIIDADL
-156 PFVRRER
+156 PFKRRER
-163 LTTDVIEMFRKQ
+163 LTTDVIEVFRKQ
-175 GLKDKVRILESINQ
+175 GLVDKVRLLETVNQ

-197 DDIIDSFY
+197 DDIIDSFF

-210 STGMLKVFDLVPY
+210 STGLLKVFDLIPY
-223 EQGMLLLGPDRKQI
+223 ERGMLLLGPDRKQL
-237 DKVATWEPQPK
+237 DQVVKWEPQPK
-248 LFQAFTDHINFNKII
+248 LFKAFTDYIDFNKII
-263 RLGDVGEL
+263 RLGDVGKL
-271 NRAIKAGYAPLL
+271 NQAIRAGYAPLL

-291 NKHFMQI
+291 NKYFTQI
-298 ADEITRRYHEGG
+298 ADEITRRYHAGG
-310 ARVVLI
+310 SRVVLI

-333 QLMTNYIV
+333 QLITNYIA

-346 LDNYFVNRDRTPR
+346 LDNYFVDRNHTPR
-359 DETGDYDFESLYSLD
+359 DENGDYDYESLYALD

-385 LAGKEVAMPTYNFKK
+385 LAGKEVPMPTFNFKT

-407 NTLKLEEGDIL
+407 NTLKLEQGDIL

-431 HLIPEE
+431 RHIPDE

-469 IRDHKYRGSSAQ
+469 IRDYQYRGSNAQ

-518 VMKNYALPILQ
+518 AIKNYALPILQ
-529 QVPTNTPEYAEASRL
+529 QVPSNTPEYAEATRL

>member
-1 MIFLYLCGLIIL
+1 
-13 STMKRNVELKVFCKN
+13 MKRNDELKVFCKN
-28 TNEYIDIDGGEALID
+28 TGEYIDIDGGDSLLN
-43 LYDIIK
+43 LYETIK
-49 GRLGL
+49 GRLDL
-54 QGEAVCV
+54 QGDAVCV

-75 SPKHIEFLDITSNAG
+75 SPKHVEFIDVTTNAG
-90 YRVFT
+90 YRVMT
-95 RSLCMVLYKALNDL
+95 RSLCMVLYKAVNDL

-128 IKHEEEF
+128 IKHEEHF
-135 LTPEIIAQLKAR
+135 LTPEAITSLKQR
-147 MIEIIDADF
+147 MAEIIDADIK
-156 PFVRRER
+156 FVRRER

-175 GLKDKVRILESINQ
+175 GLKDKVRLLEGINQ

-197 DDIIDSFY
+197 DDIIDSFF

-210 STGMLKVFDLVPY
+210 STGMLKVFDLIPY
-223 EQGMLLLGPDRKQI
+223 EQGMLLLGPDRKDI
-237 DKVATWEPQPK
+237 SKVAKWEPQPK
-248 LFQAFTDHINFNKII
+248 LFQAFTDYINFNEII
-263 RLGDVGEL
+263 HLSDVGEL
-271 NRAIKAGYAPLL
+271 NHAITAGYAPLL

-291 NKHFMQI
+291 NKHFIQI
-298 ADEITRRYHEGG
+298 ADEITRRYKEGG

-333 QLMTNYIV
+333 QLLTNCIV

-346 LDNYFVNRDRTPR
+346 LDNYFINRDRTPR
-359 DETGDYDFESLYSLD
+359 DEDGDYDYESLYALD
-374 LEQFNKDVTDL
+374 LEQFNKDVTTL
-385 LAGKEVAMPTYNFKK
+385 LAGEEVAMPTYNFVK

-407 NTLKLEEGDIL
+407 KTLKLEQGDIL

-431 HLIPEE
+431 RLIPEE
-437 QKFRVFVSALTT
+437 QKFRIFVSALTT
-449 LSIDDHNWIGT
+449 LNIDDHNWIGT

-469 IRDHKYRGSSAQ
+469 IRDHQYRGASAFD
-481 QTIQR
+481 TIKR

-493 EDKWIMPFHENADA
+493 EEKWIMPFHENADA

-518 VMKNYALPILQ
+518 VMRNYALPILQ
-529 QVPTNTPEYAEASRL
+529 QVPSNTPEYAEATRL
-544 IKFLSYFEPLDEKD
+544 IKFLNYFEPLDEKD

>member
-1 MIFLYLCGLIIL
+1 
-13 STMKRNVELKVFCKN
+13 MKRNDELKVFCKN
-28 TNEYIDIDGGEALID
+28 TNEYIDIDGGETLFE
-43 LYDIIK
+43 LYDTIK

-54 QGEAVCV
+54 KGEAVCV

-75 SPKHIEFLDITSNAG
+75 SPKHIEFIDITSNAG
-90 YRVFT
+90 YRALT

-128 IKHEEEF
+128 IKHEVEF
-135 LTPEIIAQLKAR
+135 LTPEIIAQLKQR
-147 MIEIIDADF
+147 MEEIIAADI

-175 GLKDKVRILESINQ
+175 GLKDKVRLLEGINQ

-197 DDIIDSFY
+197 GDIIDSFY
-205 GPLVP
+205 GPLVA

-223 EQGMLLLGPDRKQI
+223 ERGMLLLGPDRTQL
-237 DKVATWEPQPK
+237 DKVVDWEPQPK
-248 LFQAFTDHINFNKII
+248 LFQAFTDYINFNKII

-291 NKHFMQI
+291 NKHFIQI

-333 QLMTNYIV
+333 QLLTNCIV
-341 PKVIE
+341 PKVVE

-359 DETGDYDFESLYSLD
+359 DETGDYDYESLYSLD

-407 NTLKLEEGDIL
+407 NTLKLEDGDIL

-431 HLIPEE
+431 RQIPDE

-449 LSIDDHNWIGT
+449 LNIDDHNWIGT

-469 IRDHKYRGSSAQ
+469 IRDHQYRGSNAQ

-507 MFNSSLLFELS
+507 MFNSSLLFELAA
-518 VMKNYALPILQ
+518 MKNYALPVLQ
-529 QVPTNTPEYAEASRL
+529 QVPSSAPEYAVATRL
-544 IKFLSYFEPLDEKD
+544 ITFLSYFEPLDVKD

>member
-1 MIFLYLCGLIIL
+1 
-13 STMKRNVELKVFCKN
+13 MKKYDELKVFCKN
-28 TNEYIDIDGGEALID
+28 TNEYINIDGGESLID
-43 LYDIIK
+43 LYDTIK
-49 GRLGL
+49 GRLDLKGD
-54 QGEAVCV
+54 AVCV
-61 LVNNKVEDLHYPVF
+61 LVNNKVEDMHYPVYA
-75 SPKHIEFLDITSNAG
+75 PKHVEFIDISSNAG

-128 IKHEEEF
+128 IKHAESF
-135 LTPEIIAQLKAR
+135 LTPEVIDRLKER
-147 MIEIIDADF
+147 MVQIVDADM
-156 PFVRRER
+156 PFLRRER
-163 LTTDVIEMFRKQ
+163 LTADVIEMFSKQ
-175 GLKDKVRILESINQ
+175 GLKDKVRLLESINQ

-223 EQGMLLLGPDRKQI
+223 ENGMLLLGPDRH
-237 DKVATWEPQPK
+237 DSTRVAQWEPQPK
-248 LFQAFTDHINFNKII
+248 LFKAFTDYINFNKII

-271 NRAIKAGYAPLL
+271 NHAIKAGYAPLL

-291 NKHFMQI
+291 NKYFIQI

-359 DETGDYDFESLYSLD
+359 DANGDYDYESLYALD

-385 LAGKEVAMPTYNFKK
+385 LAGKEVTMPTYNFKT
-400 GEREYLG
+400 GEREYTG
-407 NTLKLEEGDIL
+407 KTLKLEQGDIL

-431 HLIPEE
+431 RLIPDE
-437 QKFRVFVSALTT
+437 QKFRLFVSALTT
-449 LSIDDHNWIGT
+449 LNIDDHNWIGT

-469 IRDHKYRGSSAQ
+469 IRDHKYRNSSAQ

-518 VMKNYALPILQ
+518 VMRNYALPILQ
-529 QVPTNTPEYAEASRL
+529 QVPSNTPEYAEASRL
-544 IKFLSYFEPLDEKD
+544 IKFLNYFEPLDEKD